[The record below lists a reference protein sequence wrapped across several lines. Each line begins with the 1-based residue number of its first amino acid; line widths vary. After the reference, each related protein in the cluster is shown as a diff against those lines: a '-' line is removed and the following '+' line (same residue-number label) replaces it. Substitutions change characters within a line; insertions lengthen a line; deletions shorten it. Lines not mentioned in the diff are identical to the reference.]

1 MIFVECQGTSH
12 SMVFLQGTVEKLR
25 SSDVFIM
32 DSSNYI
38 SSLYTLWKHLPSQ
51 LFLSFTLMV
60 LHYWEI
66 HYIFRKQLTLNRRV
80 KYLCNEIEGKK
91 HHLATKAI
99 IK

>member
-38 SSLYTLWKHLPSQ
+38 SSLYTLWKSSTWST
-51 LFLSFTLMV
+51 FSK
-60 LHYWEI
+60 LHINGIALLGNSLYFQKTT
-66 HYIFRKQLTLNRRV
+66 HP
-80 KYLCNEIEGKK
+80 
-91 HHLATKAI
+91 
-99 IK
+99 